1 MDAPENMILD
11 TMRGAVREMDLALG
25 RRISAMVISGAVGIP
40 HRGISTHESPQYLT
54 SRAMVAPMIRTLG
67 YTDVTDMRREMERV
81 PGLVIAITSVNH
93 PLGEAS
99 ENLLRTMRLE
109 QIGLGVATDGIRWI
123 LAEMYG
129 KRPKIVSMTDLR
141 PYYVE
146 VLDRD
151 RFRVAVREDRR
162 NLRLFSRL
170 YSRQDQSEG
179 CPQGGPSGEPTSMSS
194 TTDE

>member
-1 MDAPENMILD
+1 MDTPESMIID
-11 TMRGAVREMDLALG
+11 TMHGAVHEMDLALG
-25 RRISAMVISGAVGIP
+25 RRMSAMVISGAAGIP

-54 SRAMVAPMIRTLG
+54 SRVMVAPMIRTLG
-67 YTDVTDMRREMERV
+67 YTDMTEIRREMERV
-81 PGLVIAITSVNH
+81 SGLVIAITSVNH
-93 PLGEAS
+93 PLREAS
-99 ENLLRTMRLE
+99 ENLLHTMKLE
-109 QIGLGVATDGIRWI
+109 HVGLGVATDGIRWV

-129 KRPKIVSMTDLR
+129 RRPKIVSMTDLR

-170 YSRQDQSEG
+170 YSRQDQLDG
-179 CPQGGPSGEPTSMSS
+179 CPQGSPSGEPTSMSS